1 MANVRD
7 DLRATQEAIARE
19 ADELKR
25 LEAEKARLDP
35 ADPRVDTLSDQ
46 AVRLAGRLEDM
57 VRAERS
63 LSQDLDPADPDGTRT

>member
-7 DLRATQEAIARE
+7 DLRATQESIARE

-25 LEAEKARLDP
+25 LEAEKAGLDP
-35 ADPRVDTLSDQ
+35 ADPRVDTLSDR
-46 AVRLAGRLEDM
+46 AVRLAGRIEDM

-63 LSQDLDPADPDGTRT
+63 LSHDLDPGDPDGTRS